1 MANEDFR
8 QEVMSNKSS
17 ALVVLNTLSVKE
29 GEILNIRYTTD
40 SGSIDSLVA
49 VGIKDGVG
57 PDCYTMVSDQSI
69 PLVNSITDV
78 RPDVSDMISGTI
90 YLFHDTLEEKY
101 QLLFLSGSS
110 IIEKDLTEDF
120 YFTNIEDGKYYFFDS
135 DKQKLVDV
143 SANLSSGGGA
153 EPEVDDDVVEFII
166 ENPSTLRNVL
176 FFKIEWIEDLKIDGE
191 PIDTTGKTGK
201 YYRVLSEGKH
211 VVHFRVSEE
220 NQNQRGLLGW
230 ADDDST
236 GSYSYVTEI
245 TIPKSWTKTP
255 SNCFEERR
263 HLKRVTLPD
272 TITTIGACSFQNL
285 PLLEEINIPGSVTEI
300 QWQAFNQCPSLKM
313 LKFGLGGEDV
323 SLAQGAI
330 SNCSSLECLEIYD
343 CSLRFTGSTTPFV
356 NLPKLGTLIMHMT
369 AEPIFTPASPFGS
382 IGSEATVKKLYRP
395 EGVGFYSTGHWSTQL
410 QNTLGFTAENL

>member
-343 CSLRFTGSTTPFV
+343 CPLRFTGSTTPFV

>member
-135 DKQKLVDV
+135 DKQRLVDV
-143 SANLSSGGGA
+143 SANLSSGGGSSDI
-153 EPEVDDDVVEFII
+153 ESDIVEFII
-166 ENPSTLRNVL
+166 ENPSTYRNVL
-176 FFKIEWIEDLKIDGE
+176 FYKIEFIKNLRIDGQS
-191 PIDTTGKTGK
+191 IDTTGKSGK
-201 YYRVLSEGKH
+201 FYRVLSEGRH
-211 VVHFRVSEE
+211 VVHFSVDESDQGE
-220 NQNQRGLLGW
+220 RGLLGW

-236 GSYSYVTEI
+236 GVYSYVTEI
-245 TIPKSWTKTP
+245 TIPNTWKKIS
-255 SNCFEERR
+255 SNCFEHRN
-263 HLKRVTLPD
+263 HLKKVTLPD
-272 TITTIGACSFQNL
+272 TITSIGACAFQNL
-285 PLLEEINIPGSVTEI
+285 PLLEEINIPSSVTEI
-300 QWQAFNQCPSLKM
+300 QWQAFNQCSSLKM
-313 LKFGLGGEDV
+313 LKFGLGGEEI

-369 AEPIFTPASPFGS
+369 AEPIFTPANPFGS

-395 EGVGFYSTGHWSTQL
+395 EGIAFYSTGHWSTQL

>member
-120 YFTNIEDGKYYFFDS
+120 YFTNIEDGKYYYFDS
-135 DKQKLVDV
+135 EKQKLVDV

-176 FFKIEWIEDLKIDGE
+176 FFKVEWIEDLKIDGE

-201 YYRVLSEGKH
+201 YYRVLSEGRH
-211 VVHFRVSEE
+211 VVHFKVSEE

-245 TIPKSWTKTP
+245 TIPKS
-255 SNCFEERR
+255 
-263 HLKRVTLPD
+263 
-272 TITTIGACSFQNL
+272 
-285 PLLEEINIPGSVTEI
+285 
-300 QWQAFNQCPSLKM
+300 
-313 LKFGLGGEDV
+313 
-323 SLAQGAI
+323 
-330 SNCSSLECLEIYD
+330 
-343 CSLRFTGSTTPFV
+343 
-356 NLPKLGTLIMHMT
+356 
-369 AEPIFTPASPFGS
+369 
-382 IGSEATVKKLYRP
+382 
-395 EGVGFYSTGHWSTQL
+395 
-410 QNTLGFTAENL
+410 

>member
-1 MANEDFR
+1 M
-8 QEVMSNKSS
+8 
-17 ALVVLNTLSVKE
+17 LWGKE
-29 GEILNIRYTTD
+29 SPKPEFTRLRARFLGSFEFYRTAIIRYTTD

-135 DKQKLVDV
+135 DKQRLVDI

-191 PIDTTGKTGK
+191 PIETTGKTGK
-201 YYRVLSEGKH
+201 YGRVLSEGRH

-220 NQNQRGLLGW
+220 NRNQRGVLGW

-245 TIPKSWTKTP
+245 TIPKSWTKIT
-255 SNCFEERR
+255 SNCFESRY

-272 TITTIGACSFQNL
+272 TITTIGACAFQTL

-300 QWQAFNQCPSLKM
+300 AWQAFNQCSSLKM
-313 LKFGLGGEDV
+313 LKFGLGGEEI

-356 NLPKLGTLIMHMT
+356 NLPKPGTLIMHRT

>member
-120 YFTNIEDGKYYFFDS
+120 YFTNIEDGKYYYFDS
-135 DKQKLVDV
+135 EKQKLVDV

-166 ENPSTLRNVL
+166 ENPGTLRNVL

-211 VVHFRVSEE
+211 VVHFKVSEE
-220 NQNQRGLLGW
+220 NQDQRGLLGW
-230 ADDDST
+230 ADDNST
-236 GSYSYVTEI
+236 SQYSYVTEI
-245 TIPKSWTKTP
+245 TIPKSWTKIS

-263 HLKRVTLPD
+263 HLKRVTLLD

-313 LKFGLGGEDV
+313 LKFGLGGEEV
-323 SLAQGAI
+323 RLAQGAI

-395 EGVGFYSTGHWSTQL
+395 EGVEFYSTGHWSTQL

>member
-8 QEVMSNKSS
+8 QEVMNNKSS

-135 DKQKLVDV
+135 DKQRLVDV

-176 FFKIEWIEDLKIDGE
+176 FFKVEWIEDLKIDGE

-201 YYRVLSEGKH
+201 YYRVLSEGRH
-211 VVHFRVSEE
+211 IVHFRVSEE

-255 SNCFEERR
+255 SNCFEWRY

-300 QWQAFNQCPSLKM
+300 QWQAFNQCPSLKI
-313 LKFGLGGEDV
+313 LKFGLGGEEV
-323 SLAQGAI
+323 RLAQGAI

-395 EGVGFYSTGHWSTQL
+395 EGVDFYSTGHWSTQL

>member
-101 QLLFLSGSS
+101 QLLFLSGSF

-135 DKQKLVDV
+135 DKQRLVDV
-143 SANLSSGGGA
+143 SANLSSGGGSSDI
-153 EPEVDDDVVEFII
+153 ESDIVEFII
-166 ENPSTLRNVL
+166 ENPSTYRNVL
-176 FFKIEWIEDLKIDGE
+176 FYKIEFIKNLRIDGQS
-191 PIDTTGKTGK
+191 IDTTGKSGK
-201 YYRVLSEGKH
+201 FYRVLSEGCH
-211 VVHFRVSEE
+211 VVHFSVDESDQGE
-220 NQNQRGLLGW
+220 RGLLGW

-236 GSYSYVTEI
+236 GVYSYVTEI
-245 TIPKSWTKTP
+245 TIPNTWKKIS
-255 SNCFEERR
+255 SNC
-263 HLKRVTLPD
+263 H
-272 TITTIGACSFQNL
+272 
-285 PLLEEINIPGSVTEI
+285 
-300 QWQAFNQCPSLKM
+300 
-313 LKFGLGGEDV
+313 
-323 SLAQGAI
+323 
-330 SNCSSLECLEIYD
+330 
-343 CSLRFTGSTTPFV
+343 
-356 NLPKLGTLIMHMT
+356 
-369 AEPIFTPASPFGS
+369 
-382 IGSEATVKKLYRP
+382 
-395 EGVGFYSTGHWSTQL
+395 
-410 QNTLGFTAENL
+410 